1 MKALIMDVDG
11 TLTDGGLYIG
21 RRGEL
26 MKRFHVKDGYAITK
40 LLPDM
45 GIIPIIITGRES
57 DIVIH
62 RCRELGIT
70 RVIQGSIDKVKDM
83 LEVLQ
88 AEGISLKETAYI
100 GDDINDLDCMKRVA
114 VRGCPSDAV
123 KEIKEIAD
131 YVTVCNGGNGA
142 VREFVDWLKE
152 NRINGNR
159 N

>member
-26 MKRFHVKDGYAITK
+26 MKRFNVKDGYAITK

>member
-1 MKALIMDVDG
+1 
-11 TLTDGGLYIG
+11 
-21 RRGEL
+21 
-26 MKRFHVKDGYAITK
+26 
-40 LLPDM
+40 
-45 GIIPIIITGRES
+45 
-57 DIVIH
+57 
-62 RCRELGIT
+62 
-70 RVIQGSIDKVKDM
+70 
-83 LEVLQ
+83 
-88 AEGISLKETAYI
+88 
-100 GDDINDLDCMKRVA
+100 MKRVA